1 MTFET
6 AVIALASKPASERSG
21 RLAIVERIGRRG
33 ERIPRDRENDYTRDA
48 AQARRAFLEQETDAE
63 LEHISQYSFDP
74 SLVSGNIEQFIGV
87 AQVPIGIAGPL
98 LVDGERIELRI
109 GDVYATPLRTPHALV
124 VESHRAR
131 YVSATVVRS
140 AARYE
145 DFLRAVAVPVPVSAA
160 VWHEGG
166 DAARLAAL
174 AAPNGIEILDGPHA
188 VSP

>member
-6 AVIALASKPASERSG
+6 AVIALASKPGSERSG
-21 RLAIVERIGRRG
+21 RLAIVERTGRHG
-33 ERIPRDRENDYTRDA
+33 ERTPLHMHPEDEIVHVVEGAVT
-48 AQARRAFLEQETDAE
+48 
-63 LEHISQYSFDP
+63 
-74 SLVSGNIEQFIGV
+74 
-87 AQVPIGIAGPL
+87 L

-109 GDVYATPLRTPHALV
+109 GDVYAAPQRTPHALV
-124 VESHRAR
+124 VESHQAR

-174 AAPNGIEILDGPHA
+174 AEPNGIEILDGPHA
-188 VSP
+188 VSS